1 MSWQELSLTVPF
13 EYVEPVSYLFHRYGK
28 GLTTEP
34 LGDGRVLLRTWL
46 PGEAGEHL
54 ARIEVGVR
62 LISAVQPL
70 EPLEIRQ
77 LADDEDW
84 QNSWKEHFR
93 VLPVGR
99 RLLIKPSWLELD
111 AAEQSSGRVVIE
123 LDPGLAF
130 GTGYHPSTYT
140 CLEALEALAQPG
152 MAALD
157 LGTGSGILTI
167 AALRLGVARV
177 AALDIDPQAVT
188 AARRNFRRLR
198 LQSQVEL
205 AQGSVPHPLAGGGR
219 VRSGYGQHLGAG
231 GGRPRPVH
239 LPGPQTGGV
248 VHRLRDAGQP
258 AAGGGCGAAAPGLH
272 AATKLA
278 QGRMDHAGL
287 PDAARRKLAPGRPAA
302 FAVDAVSVAKS
313 GTVANSPLRAVI
325 RAGYEFAAAG
335 GNPGRC
341 EFAAAVAHSGRL

>member
-34 LGDGRVLLRTWL
+34 LGDGRVRLRTWL

-157 LGTGSGILTI
+157 LGTGSGILSI
-167 AALRLGVARV
+167 AALRLGVGRV
-177 AALDIDPQAVT
+177 AALDIDPQAVS

-205 AQGSVPHPLAGGGR
+205 AQGSVPHPLAGAGEFDLAMANISARGVADR
-219 VRSGYGQHLGAG
+219 APFIRPALKPAGWFIASGMLASQ
-231 GGRPRPVH
+231 
-239 LPGPQTGGV
+239 
-248 VHRLRDAGQP
+248 QP
-258 AAGGGCGAAAPGLH
+258 EV
-272 AATKLA
+272 
-278 QGRMDHAGL
+278 
-287 PDAARRKLAPGRPAA
+287 DAALLPLGFTLQRSWPREEWITLAYQTPPAG
-302 FAVDAVSVAKS
+302 S
-313 GTVANSPLRAVI
+313 
-325 RAGYEFAAAG
+325 
-335 GNPGRC
+335 
-341 EFAAAVAHSGRL
+341 